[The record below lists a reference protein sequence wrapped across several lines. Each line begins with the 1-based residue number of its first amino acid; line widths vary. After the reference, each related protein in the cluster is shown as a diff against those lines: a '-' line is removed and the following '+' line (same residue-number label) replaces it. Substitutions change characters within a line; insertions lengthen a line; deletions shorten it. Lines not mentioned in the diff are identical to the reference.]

1 VIGEQAEVGPEDRP
15 VAVQAD
21 SVSKRYRI
29 YHNKS
34 RTLKETI
41 FRGRG
46 QYEDFDALS
55 AVSLTVHEGESVGI
69 LGANGSGKSTLL
81 KLIAR
86 IIRPDRGSVTVNG
99 TVSAL
104 LEVGA
109 GFHPE
114 YTGRENIYLYGA
126 LLGLNRSEINARY
139 GEIVEF
145 SGLERF
151 IDNPVKNY
159 SSGMFMRLGFAVAIH
174 VDPDVI
180 LIDEVL
186 AVGDASFQKR
196 CLERIADLQ
205 GAGRTIV
212 FVSHDLGTMREL
224 CQRAIWLEEGR
235 VMVDGPADRAI
246 GLYTQ
251 SQDTRSQVQGVD
263 ADRLRRWGSGEA
275 TLEGIRL
282 LDGSG
287 AEVTALGHGEPGSI
301 ELDVECREQLPSV
314 AAGIGIFKRDGT
326 YCTGLSMAS
335 DQSVAS
341 FTPGRHQVCL
351 QLEALTLN
359 PGSYLLDIGLVE
371 SDTGHIYDFSSRE
384 HVLEVHGVARGEGI
398 FVMSHRW
405 QLDGALIEMKAP
417 TPLDADA

>member
-1 VIGEQAEVGPEDRP
+1 VIGIQADSGPNDRP
-15 VAVQAD
+15 VAVKAD

-55 AVSLTVHEGESVGI
+55 DVSLTVHEGESVGI

-81 KLIAR
+81 KLVAR
-86 IIRPDRGSVTVNG
+86 IIRPDRGGVTVNG

-114 YTGRENIYLYGA
+114 YSGRENIYLYGA
-126 LLGLNRSEINARY
+126 LLGLNRAEINARF

-159 SSGMFMRLGFAVAIH
+159 SSGMYMRLGFAVAIH

-196 CLERIADLQ
+196 CLDRIADLQ
-205 GAGRTIV
+205 GSGRTIV

-235 VMVDGPADRAI
+235 VMVDGPVDRAI

-251 SQDTRSQVQGVD
+251 SQDKRGQVQGVD
-263 ADRLRRWGSGEA
+263 SGRLRRWGSGEA
-275 TLEGIRL
+275 TIEGVRL
-282 LDGSG
+282 LDGKG
-287 AEVTALGHGEPGSI
+287 GDAIALRHGEPGSI
-301 ELDVECREQLPSV
+301 ELEVECGQQLPGV
-314 AAGIGIFKRDGT
+314 GVGVGVFKRDGT
-326 YCTGLSMAS
+326 YCTSLNMNS
-335 DQSVAS
+335 DERVAS
-341 FTPGRHQVCL
+341 FTPGRHQVRL
-351 QLEALTLN
+351 QFEALTLN
-359 PGSYLLDIGLVE
+359 PGSYLLDIALFE
-371 SDTGHIYDFSSRE
+371 SSTGDIYDFSSRE
-384 HVLEVHGVARGEGI
+384 HVLEVEGAARGEGI
-398 FVMSHRW
+398 FELPHRW
-405 QLDGALIEMKAP
+405 QADGSLLEEKVP
-417 TPLDADA
+417 TSLETDV

>member
-1 VIGEQAEVGPEDRP
+1 VIGRQAELAPHDPP
-15 VAVQAD
+15 VALQAD

-34 RTLKETI
+34 RTLKEAI

-55 AVSLTVHEGESVGI
+55 DVSLTVHQGESVGI

-126 LLGLNRSEINARY
+126 LLGLNRAEINARF

-159 SSGMFMRLGFAVAIH
+159 SSGMYMRLGFAVAIH
-174 VDPDVI
+174 VDPDII

-196 CLERIADLQ
+196 CLDRIADLQ
-205 GAGRTIV
+205 GAGRTIA

-224 CQRAIWLEEGR
+224 CQRAIWLDEGR
-235 VMVDGPADRAI
+235 MMVDGPVDRAI

-251 SQDTRSQVQGVD
+251 SQDKRGQVHAVD
-263 ADRLRRWGSGEA
+263 SGRLQRWGSGEV
-275 TLEGIRL
+275 TIEGMRL
-282 LDGSG
+282 LDARGIDTS
-287 AEVTALGHGEPGSI
+287 ALQYGQPGTI
-301 ELDVECREQLPSV
+301 ELEVECRQQLRGVS
-314 AAGIGIFKRDGT
+314 AGVGVFKRDGT
-326 YCTGLSMAS
+326 YCTGISMAF
-335 DQSVAS
+335 DECIAS
-341 FTPGRHQVCL
+341 LTPGRHQVRL
-351 QLEALTLN
+351 QFEALNLN
-359 PGSYLLDIGLVE
+359 AGAYVLDIGLVE
-371 SDTGHIYDFSSRE
+371 SGTGHIYDFSSRE
-384 HVLEVHGVARGEGI
+384 HVLEVHGAARGEGI
-398 FVMSHRW
+398 FVIPHRW
-405 QLDGALIEMKAP
+405 QVDGTPLEMKVP
-417 TPLDADA
+417 TPPDTDA

>member
-1 VIGEQAEVGPEDRP
+1 VIKNQGEVGLDERP

-34 RTLKETI
+34 RTLKETL
-41 FRGRG
+41 FQGRG

-55 AVSLTVHEGESVGI
+55 DVTLTVREGESVGI

-81 KLIAR
+81 KLFAR

-126 LLGLNRSEINARY
+126 LLGLSRAEINARF

-159 SSGMFMRLGFAVAIH
+159 SSGMYMRLGFAVAIH

-196 CLERIADLQ
+196 CLDRIADLQ

-224 CQRAIWLEEGR
+224 CQRAIWLHDGR

-251 SQDTRSQVQGVD
+251 SQDRRGQAQGVD
-263 ADRLRRWGSGEA
+263 TGRLRRWGSGEA
-275 TLEGIRL
+275 TIEGVRL
-282 LDGSG
+282 LDASG
-287 AEVTALGHGEPGSI
+287 VDTKSLRHGEAASI
-301 ELDVECREQLPSV
+301 ELEVACRQHLPGV
-314 AAGIGIFKRDGT
+314 AAGVGVFKRDGT
-326 YCTGLSMAS
+326 YCTGLNMNA
-335 DQSVAS
+335 DGTAAS
-341 FTPGRHQVCL
+341 FTSGRHQL
-351 QLEALTLN
+351 RLHLEKLTLN
-359 PGSYLLDIGLVE
+359 PGSYLLDIALFE
-371 SDTGHIYDFSSRE
+371 SSTGDIYDFSSRE
-384 HVLEVHGVARGEGI
+384 TVLEIDGSGRREGI
-398 FVMSHRW
+398 FEMPHRW
-405 QLDGALIEMKAP
+405 VADGS
-417 TPLDADA
+417 PLDTRVTTPVDADG

>member
-1 VIGEQAEVGPEDRP
+1 MIGNQANVGPDDRL

-34 RTLKETI
+34 RTLKEAV

-55 AVSLTVHEGESVGI
+55 DVSLTVLDGESVGI

-126 LLGLNRSEINARY
+126 LLGLNRAEINARF

-151 IDNPVKNY
+151 IDNAVKNY
-159 SSGMFMRLGFAVAIH
+159 SSGMYMRLGFAVAIH
-174 VDPDVI
+174 VDPDII

-196 CLERIADLQ
+196 CLDRIADLQ

-224 CQRAIWLEEGR
+224 CQRAIWIEDGR
-235 VMVDGPADRAI
+235 VMVDGPVDRAI
-246 GLYTQ
+246 GLYTE
-251 SQDTRSQVQGVD
+251 SQDKRSQVQVVNS
-263 ADRLRRWGSGEA
+263 DRLQRWGSGEV
-275 TLEGIRL
+275 TIEGVRV
-282 LDGSG
+282 LDGDG
-287 AEVTALGHGEPGSI
+287 AETAALRHGERGAI
-301 ELDVECREQLPSV
+301 ELQVECRQQLPGVS
-314 AAGIGIFKRDGT
+314 AGIGVFKRDGT
-326 YCTGLSMAS
+326 YCTGLSMEADECLAS
-335 DQSVAS
+335 L
-341 FTPGRHQVCL
+341 TPGRHQVRL
-351 QLEALTLN
+351 QLDDLSLS
-359 PGSYLLDIGLVE
+359 PGSYLLDLGLVE
-371 SDTGHIYDFSSRE
+371 PGTGHIYDFSSRE
-384 HVLEVHGVARGEGI
+384 HVLDVEGEASEGI
-398 FVMSHRW
+398 FMLPHRW
-405 QLDGALIEMKAP
+405 QVDGAPLEAK
-417 TPLDADA
+417 TPVALDTDV

>member
-1 VIGEQAEVGPEDRP
+1 VIGNQAEVRPDERP

-34 RTLKETI
+34 RTLRETI

-46 QYEDFDALS
+46 EYEDFDALS
-55 AVSLTVHEGESVGI
+55 DVSLTVHEGESVGI

-126 LLGLNRSEINARY
+126 LLGLNRAETNARF

-159 SSGMFMRLGFAVAIH
+159 SSGMYMRLGFAVAIH

-196 CLERIADLQ
+196 CLDRIADLQ

-251 SQDTRSQVQGVD
+251 SQDKRSQVQAVD
-263 ADRLRRWGSGEA
+263 SDRLRRWGSREA
-275 TLEGIRL
+275 TIEGVRL
-282 LDGSG
+282 LDGGG
-287 AEVTALGHGEPGSI
+287 AETSALQHGEPGAI
-301 ELDVECREQLPSV
+301 ELEVECREQLPGVS
-314 AAGIGIFKRDGT
+314 AGVGVFKRDGT
-326 YCTGLSMAS
+326 YCTGLSIAF
-335 DQSVAS
+335 DECIAS
-341 FTPGRHQVCL
+341 FTPGRHQVRL
-351 QLEALTLN
+351 QLEALSLN

-371 SDTGHIYDFSSRE
+371 SGTGHIYDFSSRE
-384 HVLEVHGVARGEGI
+384 HVLDVQGAARGEGI
-398 FVMSHRW
+398 FVMPHRW
-405 QLDGALIEMKAP
+405 QVDGAPLEMKVASR
-417 TPLDADA
+417 LDTDA

>member
-1 VIGEQAEVGPEDRP
+1 MIGNQAEVVPGDRP
-15 VAVQAD
+15 VAVQAE

-34 RTLKETI
+34 QTLKETV

-46 QYEDFDALS
+46 EHEDFDALS
-55 AVSLTVHEGESVGI
+55 DVSLTVHKGESVGI

-81 KLIAR
+81 KLLAR

-114 YTGRENIYLYGA
+114 YTGRENVYLYGA
-126 LLGLNRSEINARY
+126 LLGLNRAEINARF

-145 SGLERF
+145 SGLKRF

-196 CLERIADLQ
+196 CLDRIADLQ

-235 VMVDGPADRAI
+235 VIADGPADRAI

-251 SQDTRSQVQGVD
+251 SQDHRSQAQGVD
-263 ADRLRRWGSGEA
+263 SARLTRWGSGEA
-275 TLEGIRL
+275 TIESVRL
-282 LDGSG
+282 LDGGG
-287 AEVTALGHGEPGSI
+287 AETSALQHGQPGAI
-301 ELDVECREQLPSV
+301 ELEVECRQSLRGLSMGV
-314 AAGIGIFKRDGT
+314 GVFKRDGT
-326 YCTGLSMAS
+326 YATGLNMVFDRCSAS
-335 DQSVAS
+335 L
-341 FTPGRHQVCL
+341 TPGRHQVRL
-351 QLEALTLN
+351 QFEVLSLN

-371 SDTGHIYDFSSRE
+371 SGDGHVYDFSSRE
-384 HVLEVHGVARGEGI
+384 HTLDVQGAAQGEGI
-398 FVMSHRW
+398 FVMPHRW
-405 QLDGALIEMKAP
+405 QVDGQQLENKAAA
-417 TPLDADA
+417 PLERDA

>member
-1 VIGEQAEVGPEDRP
+1 VIGNQAEVRPDDRP
-15 VAVQAD
+15 VAVQAE

-46 QYEDFDALS
+46 EHEDFDALS
-55 AVSLTVHEGESVGI
+55 DVSLTVHEGESVGI

-81 KLIAR
+81 KLFAR

-114 YTGRENIYLYGA
+114 YTGRENIHLYGA
-126 LLGLNRSEINARY
+126 LLGLNRTEINSRF

-196 CLERIADLQ
+196 CLDRIADLQ

-235 VMVDGPADRAI
+235 VMVDGPTDRAI

-251 SQDTRSQVQGVD
+251 SQDNRSQVQGVD
-263 ADRLRRWGSGEA
+263 SDRLRRWGSGEA
-275 TLEGIRL
+275 TIEGVRL
-282 LDGSG
+282 LDGVGVGTS
-287 AEVTALGHGEPGSI
+287 ALHYGEPGTI
-301 ELDVECREQLPSV
+301 ELEVECRQQFSGLS
-314 AAGIGIFKRDGT
+314 AGVGVFKRDGT

-335 DQSVAS
+335 DESASS
-341 FTPGRHQVCL
+341 FTLGRHQVRL
-351 QLEALTLN
+351 QFEPLSLN

-371 SDTGHIYDFSSRE
+371 SATGHIYDFSSRE
-384 HVLEVHGVARGEGI
+384 HVLDVQGAARGEGI
-398 FVMSHRW
+398 FAMPHGW
-405 QLDGALIEMKAP
+405 QVDGARVEMKAP
-417 TPLDADA
+417 RRIDPDV

>member
-1 VIGEQAEVGPEDRP
+1 VIGSRSEVEPNIRP

-21 SVSKRYRI
+21 AVSKRYRI

-55 AVSLTVHEGESVGI
+55 DVSLTVREGESVGI

-126 LLGLNRSEINARY
+126 LLGLNRAEINARFA
-139 GEIVEF
+139 EIVEF

-159 SSGMFMRLGFAVAIH
+159 SSGMYMRLGFAVAIH

-186 AVGDASFQKR
+186 AVGDAAFQKR

-224 CQRAIWLEEGR
+224 CQRAIWLEAGQM
-235 VMVDGPADRAI
+235 MVDGPVDRAI

-251 SQDTRSQVQGVD
+251 SQDKRGQAQAVDSTRLQ
-263 ADRLRRWGSGEA
+263 RWGSGDA
-275 TLEGIRL
+275 TIQGVRL
-282 LDGSG
+282 LDARGLDTD
-287 AEVTALGHGEPGSI
+287 VLHHGEPGAI
-301 ELDVECREQLPSV
+301 ELEVECRKRLPGVS
-314 AAGIGIFKRDGT
+314 AGVGVFKRDGT
-326 YCTGLSMAS
+326 YCTGLSMNS
-335 DQSVAS
+335 DQCTTS
-341 FTPGRHQVCL
+341 FTPGRHQVRL
-351 QLEALTLN
+351 QLDALTLN
-359 PGSYLLDIGLVE
+359 PGSYLLDIGLVA
-371 SDTGHIYDFSSRE
+371 SDTGRIYDFSSRE
-384 HVLEVHGVARGEGI
+384 FVLDVQGTARGEGI
-398 FVMSHRW
+398 FILPHRW
-405 QLDGALIEMKAP
+405 HVDGKPLEMKVP
-417 TPLDADA
+417 TALDADA

>member
-1 VIGEQAEVGPEDRP
+1 VIEIQAELALEERP

-34 RTLKETI
+34 RTLKETL
-41 FRGRG
+41 FQGRG

-55 AVSLTVHEGESVGI
+55 DVSLTVREGESVGI

-81 KLIAR
+81 KLFAR

-114 YTGRENIYLYGA
+114 YTGRENVYLYGA
-126 LLGLNRSEINARY
+126 LLGLSRAEINARF

-159 SSGMFMRLGFAVAIH
+159 SSGMYMRLGFAVAIH

-196 CLERIADLQ
+196 CLDRIADLQ

-212 FVSHDLGTMREL
+212 FVSHDLGTMRQL
-224 CQRAIWLEEGR
+224 CQRAIWLQDGR

-251 SQDTRSQVQGVD
+251 SQDTRGQAQGVD
-263 ADRLRRWGSGEA
+263 TDRQRRWGSGEA
-275 TLEGIRL
+275 TIASVRL
-282 LDGSG
+282 LDA
-287 AEVTALGHGEPGSI
+287 AEVDTNSLRHGEAATI
-301 ELDVECREQLPSV
+301 ELEVVCHEELPGV
-314 AAGIGIFKRDGT
+314 AAGVGVFKRDGT
-326 YCTGLSMAS
+326 YCAGVNMNA
-335 DQSVAS
+335 DGRAAS
-341 FTPGRHQVCL
+341 FAPGRHQLRL
-351 QLEALTLN
+351 QFEKLTLN
-359 PGSYLLDIGLVE
+359 PGSYLLDIGLFE
-371 SDTGHIYDFSSRE
+371 SSTGDIYDFSSRE
-384 HVLEVHGVARGEGI
+384 HVLEVSGSTRREGI
-398 FVMSHRW
+398 FEMSHRW
-405 QLDGALIEMKAP
+405 VADGSPVESTVT
-417 TPLDADA
+417 TPLDSDV